1 MDMSLGFPQLVLE
14 TKENEKGCP
23 MYDSEN
29 KNCQVYHDMPLNCQ
43 AYPLGYNGEKYFV
56 TDTACQGLGE
66 GEMTAEQ
73 LKVQRDAAKEDYEA
87 RVESNTLVPLLY
99 SIIMGN
105 LVDVKNLK
113 VHFPVYGG
121 VLSKKVATVK
131 AVDGIS
137 LQIKEGEILSIAGES
152 GCGKSTLLNLLAGL
166 DIPSEGEVLIDNT
179 NISTLPEHKRTE
191 LRARNL
197 GFVYQFHHLLKD
209 FSSIYNTAL
218 PLLISGVD
226 TNQAMAKAQEI
237 LKKVGLENRTNHKPS
252 ELSGGERQRVAIARA
267 MITCLLY
274 TSPSP
279 RDS

>member
-1 MDMSLGFPQLVLE
+1 MSNIVECRSLGFNYGKGNSKTSVL
-14 TKENEKGCP
+14 KNLNFQIKSNEKI
-23 MYDSEN
+23 
-29 KNCQVYHDMPLNCQ
+29 
-43 AYPLGYNGEKYFV
+43 A
-56 TDTACQGLGE
+56 
-66 GEMTAEQ
+66 
-73 LKVQRDAAKEDYEA
+73 
-87 RVESNTLVPLLY
+87 
-99 SIIMGN
+99 IIG
-105 LVDVKNLK
+105 
-113 VHFPVYGG
+113 
-121 VLSKKVATVK
+121 
-131 AVDGIS
+131 
-137 LQIKEGEILSIAGES
+137 QS

-166 DIPSEGEVLIDNT
+166 DTPSEGEVLVNNT

-267 MITCLLY
+267 MITEPACLMADEPTGNLDA
-274 TSPSP
+274 TNAREVLDLIIELNKN
-279 RDS
+279 RDTALLIVTHDLSIANKMERKFDLTNGFLVEK

>member
-1 MDMSLGFPQLVLE
+1 MSNIVECRSLGFNYGKGNSKTSVL
-14 TKENEKGCP
+14 KNLNFQIKSNEKI
-23 MYDSEN
+23 
-29 KNCQVYHDMPLNCQ
+29 
-43 AYPLGYNGEKYFV
+43 A
-56 TDTACQGLGE
+56 
-66 GEMTAEQ
+66 
-73 LKVQRDAAKEDYEA
+73 
-87 RVESNTLVPLLY
+87 
-99 SIIMGN
+99 IIG
-105 LVDVKNLK
+105 
-113 VHFPVYGG
+113 
-121 VLSKKVATVK
+121 
-131 AVDGIS
+131 
-137 LQIKEGEILSIAGES
+137 QS

-166 DIPSEGEVLIDNT
+166 DTPSEGEVLVDNT

-267 MITCLLY
+267 MITEPACLMADEPTGNLDS
-274 TSPSP
+274 TNAREVLDLIIELNKN
-279 RDS
+279 RDTALLIVTHDLSIANKMERKFDLTNGFLVEK